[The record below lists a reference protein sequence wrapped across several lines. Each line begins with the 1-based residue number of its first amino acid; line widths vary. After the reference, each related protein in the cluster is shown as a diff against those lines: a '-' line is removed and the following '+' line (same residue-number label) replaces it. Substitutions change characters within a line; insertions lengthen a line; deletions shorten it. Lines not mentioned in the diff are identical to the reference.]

1 MPETSNLDNNLII
14 DTTRFSWHLTGDQLK
29 LVNTK
34 NVSQRLYFS
43 LLFKF
48 YEYQHCFFQ
57 SPADIPKRAVKI
69 IRKQLDIPSS
79 QLFCKSISDRT
90 IERYRAEIRDYF
102 QSRTIRQKDEEDIRN
117 WLINTVLPQETLNIE
132 PLKERVSQFLMK
144 QKIECPS
151 DDTLEQIIHSA
162 KHQYQEKLFESIF
175 LGLNYDTK
183 TSLDELLLIE
193 ENGMSRLSVFKR
205 WPGGLSLETIL
216 SEAKK
221 LKFLKS
227 LALPECLYRVPM
239 KALQRHYRNISTKYP
254 SAIKIMPEM
263 HRYALLA
270 IFALIKKQQVTDN
283 LVDLLIRLTKKII
296 TSGENKLRKELSKV
310 IEIKKSC
317 NRKVLLNTLIKTILE
332 REDEVIKTAIYSV
345 VSKETLEAVRKKDP
359 EKQITYDSLVHDR
372 ARNSY
377 VHHYRRMIA
386 PVLELLEFDTRNT
399 HYKPVIEAL
408 NVIQSQLDSGTTYYP
423 NNVSAPIDGAVKKS
437 HQSFIIDSTEQ
448 TERINRINYEICVLR
463 NLRDKLRVKEIWV
476 QGAYQYR
483 NPEEDLPQD
492 FGEKKDYYYNLLNK
506 TKVAKYFTRYIK
518 LQLRKHL
525 NNFNAGL
532 PKNNTVQILK
542 KGHIKVTKL
551 LEQPPPLQ
559 LEAIKQ
565 EVFKRW
571 PNTSLLDVLK
581 ETDLFVDFL
590 QAFTPSGPK
599 EGLDKD
605 ELKKR
610 LLLIIL
616 GYGTN
621 TGLKSVSIGNEG
633 ITYQDLKHVKL
644 RYLDPD
650 NLRDAIRMVI
660 NQLFDIRAP
669 EIWESCT
676 TAVASD
682 SKHFPSSD
690 QNLMSQWHPRY
701 HSKGVMIYWHVDT
714 KAVCIYSQLKSCA
727 SSEVASM
734 IEGVLRHCTD
744 MDLQKNYVDT
754 HGASEVGFAFSY
766 MLDFD
771 LLPRFKNIHAQSLY
785 VVDKADLNKYNHLTP
800 VISRAINW
808 DIIEAHYDQIVK
820 YTVALKLGTANAEA
834 IMKRFTRGNLQHPV
848 YKALS
853 ELGKA
858 IKTIFLCRYLSSED
872 LRREIHEG
880 LNVVERWN
888 GINDFIFYGK
898 TGAMRSNKPE
908 EAELSMLCLQLLQ
921 LSMVYI
927 NTLMLQQVIKE
938 SSWLDRMALE
948 DKRAITPL
956 LHEHLNPYGI
966 FLLNLDTRLAV
977 NHPNFCEAA

>member
-1 MPETSNLDNNLII
+1 MHAIVSTDFETTNQSKLNWSLMDNQIE
-14 DTTRFSWHLTGDQLK
+14 
-29 LVNTK
+29 LVRIRKPTH
-34 NVSQRLYFS
+34 QLYFA
-43 LLFKF
+43 LLLKF
-48 YEYQHCFFQ
+48 YEHYHSFFEVF
-57 SPADIPKRAVKI
+57 SEIPQRAIKI
-69 IRKQLDIPSS
+69 ISKQLDLPPKLLNQSVAN
-79 QLFCKSISDRT
+79 RT

-102 QSRTIRQKDEEDIRN
+102 QFRTIGQKDEESIRN
-117 WLINTVLPQETLNIE
+117 WLFDTIFPQETLSLE
-132 PLKERVSQFLMK
+132 QLKERVSDFLVK
-144 QKIECPS
+144 QKIERPS
-151 DDTLEQIIHSA
+151 NTEFERVIKSA
-162 KHQYQEKLFESIF
+162 KYQYEERLFEGIF
-175 LGLNYDTK
+175 TGLNVDTK
-183 TSLDELLLIE
+183 ASLDELLLIE
-193 ENGMSRLSVFKR
+193 QNSMSRLSVFKR

-221 LKFLKS
+221 LKFLK
-227 LALPECLYRVPM
+227 ALVLPACLQNIPN
-239 KALQRHYRNISTKYP
+239 KSLQRYYRNICTKYP
-254 SAIKIMPEM
+254 SAIKAMPES

-270 IFALIKKQQVTDN
+270 IFSLIKKRQVTDN

-317 NRKVLLNTLIKTILE
+317 NRKVLLNTLISTILQ

-345 VSKETLEAVRKKDP
+345 VSKETLEAIYKKDP

-386 PVLELLEFDTRNT
+386 PVLELLEFDTRNM
-399 HYKPVIEAL
+399 HYQPIIEAL

-423 NNVSAPIDGAVKKS
+423 MNLALPIDGAVKKS
-437 HQSFIIDSTEQ
+437 HQSFVIENTEQ
-448 TERINRINYEICVLR
+448 NERINRINYEICVLR

-476 QGAYQYR
+476 QGAYQFR

-506 TKVAKYFTRYIK
+506 TKIAKNFTRYIK
-518 LQLRKHL
+518 QQLHKHL
-525 NNFNAGL
+525 TDFNAGL

-542 KGHIKVTKL
+542 KGHIKVAKL
-551 LEQPPPLQ
+551 LEQSPPPQ

-599 EGLDKD
+599 EGLDKAS
-605 ELKKR
+605 LKKR

-621 TGLKSVSIGNEG
+621 TGLKSVSTGNEG

-660 NQLFDIRAP
+660 NQLFEIRAP
-669 EIWESCT
+669 EIWQSCT

-701 HSKGVMIYWHVDT
+701 HRKGVMIYWHVDT
-714 KAVCIYSQLKSCA
+714 KSVCIYSQLKSCA

-771 LLPRFKNIHAQSLY
+771 LLPRFKNIHKQSLY
-785 VVDKADLNKYNHLTP
+785 VAHKEDLTKYNHLIP
-800 VISRAINW
+800 IMSRAINW
-808 DIIEAHYDQIVK
+808 DIIEAQYDQIIK

-858 IKTIFLCRYLSSED
+858 IKTIFLCRYLGSEG

-898 TGAMRSNKPE
+898 TGALRSNRPE

-938 SSWLDRMALE
+938 SNWLDKMALE

-956 LHEHLNPYGI
+956 LHEHLNPYGT

-977 NHPNFCEAA
+977 NHPILSEAA

>member
-1 MPETSNLDNNLII
+1 MHAMVSADSMTINK
-14 DTTRFSWHLTGDQLK
+14 TKFSWLLTDKQVE
-29 LVNTK
+29 LVKTK
-34 NVSQRLYFS
+34 NTFKRLYFA

-48 YEYQHCFFQ
+48 YEHHHSFFE
-57 SPADIPKRAVKI
+57 IPSDVPQRAIKI
-69 IRKQLDIPSS
+69 ISKQLELSPKLLNQSVTS
-79 QLFCKSISDRT
+79 RT
-90 IERYRAEIRDYF
+90 IERYRSEIRDYF
-102 QSRTIRQKDEEDIRN
+102 QSRAISQKDEELIKN
-117 WLINTVLPQETLNIE
+117 WLFDTVFPQETLNLE
-132 PLKERVSQFLMK
+132 QLKERVSDFLIE
-144 QKIECPS
+144 QKIERPS
-151 DDTLEQIIHSA
+151 DTTFDQVIKSA
-162 KHQYQEKLFESIF
+162 KYQYEEQLFETIF
-175 LGLNYDTK
+175 TGLNVDTK
-183 TSLDELLLIE
+183 ASLDELLLIE
-193 ENGMSRLSVFKR
+193 QNNMSRLSVFKR

-221 LKFLKS
+221 LKFLK
-227 LALPECLYRVPM
+227 ALVLPDCLQGIPN
-239 KALQRHYRNISTKYP
+239 KSLQRYYRNICTKYP
-254 SAIKIMPEM
+254 SAIKAMPES

-270 IFALIKKQQVTDN
+270 IFALIKKRQVTDN

-296 TSGENKLRKELSKV
+296 TSGENKLKKELSKV

-317 NRKVLLNTLIKTILE
+317 NRKVLLNTLISTILK
-332 REDEVIKTAIYSV
+332 REDEVIKTAIYAV
-345 VSKETLEAVRKKDP
+345 VSKETLEAIHKKYP
-359 EKQITYDSLVHDR
+359 EKQITYEGLIHER

-399 HYKPVIEAL
+399 HYQPIIEAL
-408 NVIQSQLDSGTTYYP
+408 NVIQTQLDSGTTYYST
-423 NNVSAPIDGAVKKS
+423 NLMVPIDGAVKKS
-437 HQSFIIDSTEQ
+437 HQSFVIENNEQ
-448 TERINRINYEICVLR
+448 GERINRINYEICVLR

-492 FGEKKDYYYNLLNK
+492 FVEKKDYYYNLLNK

-518 LQLRKHL
+518 QQLHKHL
-525 NNFNAGL
+525 NDFNTSL
-532 PKNNTVQILK
+532 PKNNHVQILK
-542 KGHIKVTKL
+542 KGHIKVSKL

-559 LEAIKQ
+559 LETIKQ

-599 EGLDKD
+599 EGLDQ
-605 ELKKR
+605 ETLKKR

-633 ITYQDLKHVKL
+633 ITYQNLKHVKL

-650 NLRDAIRMVI
+650 NLREAIRMVI
-660 NQLFDIRAP
+660 NQLFEIRAP
-669 EIWESCT
+669 EIWQSCT

-714 KAVCIYSQLKSCA
+714 KSVCIYSQLKSCS

-744 MDLQKNYVDT
+744 MDVQKNYVDT

-771 LLPRFKNIHAQSLY
+771 LLPRFKNIHSQSLY
-785 VVDKADLNKYNHLTP
+785 VVDKNDLGKYNHLTP

-858 IKTIFLCRYLSSED
+858 IKTIFLCRYLGSED

-898 TGAMRSNKPE
+898 TGALRSNKPE
-908 EAELSMLCLQLLQ
+908 EAELSMLCLHLLQ

-938 SSWLDRMALE
+938 SNWLDKMALE

-956 LHEHLNPYGI
+956 LHEHLNPYGV
-966 FLLNLDTRLAV
+966 FLLNLETRLAV
-977 NHPNFCEAA
+977 NHPILNEAA

>member
-1 MPETSNLDNNLII
+1 M
-14 DTTRFSWHLTGDQLK
+14 TRSRWQFNDEELALFQ
-29 LVNTK
+29 TK
-34 NVSQRLYFS
+34 HKKNRLCFA
-43 LLFKF
+43 LQFKY
-48 YEYQHCFFQ
+48 YEIHKAFFQ
-57 SPADIPKRAVKI
+57 NIENISTKIVYKVAKKLDLSPQIKPLPKKTQATYC
-69 IRKQLDIPSS
+69 Q
-79 QLFCKSISDRT
+79 
-90 IERYRAEIRDYF
+90 EIRDYF
-102 QSRTIRQKDEEDIRN
+102 QSRAVSQKDDELIKN
-117 WLINTVLPQETLNIE
+117 WLFYTVFHQETLTLE
-132 PLKERVSQFLMK
+132 QLKERVTDYLIK
-144 QKIECPS
+144 QKIESPS
-151 DDTLEQIIHSA
+151 DDSLERIIKSA
-162 KHQYQEKLFESIF
+162 RYQHEELLFESIF
-175 LGLNYDTK
+175 KRLGSDTK
-183 TSLDELLLIE
+183 TCLDELLLIE
-193 ENGMSRLSVFKR
+193 QNNMSRLSVFKR

-221 LKFLKS
+221 LKFLQSLTLPDCLQNIPNKS
-227 LALPECLYRVPM
+227 L
-239 KALQRHYRNISTKYP
+239 QRYYRNICTKYP
-254 SAIKIMPEM
+254 SAIKAMPEN

-270 IFALIKKQQVTDN
+270 IFSLIKKRQVTDN

-317 NRKVLLNTLIKTILE
+317 NRKVLLNTLISTILQ

-345 VSKETLEAVRKKDP
+345 VSKETLEAIHKKDP
-359 EKQITYDSLVHDR
+359 KKQITYDSLVHDR

-386 PVLELLEFDTRNT
+386 PVLELIEFDTRNT
-399 HYKPVIEAL
+399 HYQPIIEGL
-408 NVIQSQLDSGTTYYP
+408 GVIQSQLDSGTTYYP
-423 NNVSAPIDGAVKKS
+423 INLAVPIDGAVKKS
-437 HQSFIIDSTEQ
+437 HQSFVIENTEQ

-506 TKVAKYFTRYIK
+506 TKVAKYFTRYLK
-518 LQLRKHL
+518 QQLHKHL
-525 NNFNAGL
+525 NNFKMGI
-532 PKNNTVQILK
+532 PKNNHVQILK

-599 EGLDKD
+599 EGLDK
-605 ELKKR
+605 ETLKKR

-621 TGLKSVSIGNEG
+621 TGLKSVSVGNEG
-633 ITYQDLKHVKL
+633 ITYQDLKHIKL

-660 NQLFDIRAP
+660 NQLFEIRTP
-669 EIWESCT
+669 EIWQFCT

-701 HSKGVMIYWHVDT
+701 HSKGVMIYWHIDT
-714 KAVCIYSQLKSCA
+714 KSVCIYSQLKSCA
-727 SSEVASM
+727 SSEVSSM

-744 MDLQKNYVDT
+744 MEVQKNYVDT

-771 LLPRFKNIHAQSLY
+771 LLPRFKNIHSQSLY
-785 VVDKADLNKYNHLTP
+785 VVDKKDVDRYSHLTP
-800 VISRAINW
+800 IVSRAINW
-808 DIIEAHYDQIVK
+808 DIIEAQYDQIVK

-858 IKTIFLCRYLSSED
+858 IKTIFLCRYLDSED

-898 TGAMRSNKPE
+898 TGSFRSNRPE
-908 EAELSMLCLQLLQ
+908 EVELSMLCLHLLQ

-938 SSWLDRMALE
+938 SHWLDKMALE

-977 NHPNFCEAA
+977 NHPILKEAA

>member
-1 MPETSNLDNNLII
+1 M
-14 DTTRFSWHLTGDQLK
+14 TRSRWQFNDEELALFQ
-29 LVNTK
+29 TK
-34 NVSQRLYFS
+34 HKKNRLCFA
-43 LLFKF
+43 LQFKY
-48 YEYQHCFFQ
+48 YEIHKAFFQ
-57 SPADIPKRAVKI
+57 NIENISTKIVYKVAKKLDLSPQIKPLPKKTQATYC
-69 IRKQLDIPSS
+69 Q
-79 QLFCKSISDRT
+79 
-90 IERYRAEIRDYF
+90 EIRDCF
-102 QSRTIRQKDEEDIRN
+102 QSRAVSQKDDE
-117 WLINTVLPQETLNIE
+117 LIKNLLFYTVFPQETLTLE
-132 PLKERVSQFLMK
+132 QLKERVTDYLIK
-144 QKIECPS
+144 QKIESPS
-151 DDTLEQIIHSA
+151 DDSLERIIKSA
-162 KHQYQEKLFESIF
+162 RYQHEELLFESIF
-175 LGLNYDTK
+175 MRLGSDTK
-183 TSLDELLLIE
+183 TCLDELLLIE
-193 ENGMSRLSVFKR
+193 QNNMSRLSVFKR

-221 LKFLKS
+221 LKFLQSLTLPDCLQNIPNKS
-227 LALPECLYRVPM
+227 L
-239 KALQRHYRNISTKYP
+239 QRYYRNICTKYP
-254 SAIKIMPEM
+254 SAIKAMPEN

-270 IFALIKKQQVTDN
+270 IFSLIKKRQVTDN

-317 NRKVLLNTLIKTILE
+317 NRKVLLNTLISTILQ

-345 VSKETLEAVRKKDP
+345 VSKETLEAIQKKDP
-359 EKQITYDSLVHDR
+359 KKQITYDSLVNDR

-386 PVLELLEFDTRNT
+386 PVLELIEFDTRNT
-399 HYKPVIEAL
+399 HYQPIIEGL
-408 NVIQSQLDSGTTYYP
+408 GVIQSQLDSGTTYYP
-423 NNVSAPIDGAVKKS
+423 INLAVPIDGAVKKS
-437 HQSFIIDSTEQ
+437 HQSFVIENTEQ

-506 TKVAKYFTRYIK
+506 TKVAKYFTRYLK
-518 LQLRKHL
+518 QQLHKHL
-525 NNFNAGL
+525 NKFNMGM
-532 PKNNTVQILK
+532 PKNNHVQILK

-599 EGLDKD
+599 EGLDK
-605 ELKKR
+605 ETLKKR

-621 TGLKSVSIGNEG
+621 TGLKSVSVGNEG
-633 ITYQDLKHVKL
+633 ITYQDLKHIKL

-660 NQLFDIRAP
+660 NQLFEIRAP
-669 EIWESCT
+669 EIWQSCT

-701 HSKGVMIYWHVDT
+701 HSKGVMIYWHIDT
-714 KAVCIYSQLKSCA
+714 KSVCIYSQLKSCA
-727 SSEVASM
+727 SSEVSSM
-734 IEGVLRHCTD
+734 IEGVLRHSTD
-744 MDLQKNYVDT
+744 MEVQKNYVDT
-754 HGASEVGFAFSY
+754 HGVSEVGFAFSY

-771 LLPRFKNIHAQSLY
+771 LLPRFKNIHSQSLY
-785 VVDKADLNKYNHLTP
+785 VADKKDVDRYSHLTP
-800 VISRAINW
+800 IVSRAINW
-808 DIIEAHYDQIVK
+808 DIIEAQYDQIVK

-858 IKTIFLCRYLSSED
+858 IKTIFLCRYLDSED

-898 TGAMRSNKPE
+898 TGSFRSNRPE
-908 EAELSMLCLQLLQ
+908 EVELSMLCLHLLQ

-938 SSWLDRMALE
+938 SHWLDKIALE

-966 FLLNLDTRLAV
+966 FLLNLETRLAV
-977 NHPNFCEAA
+977 NHPILKEAA

>member
-1 MPETSNLDNNLII
+1 MHAIVSVDFKTTSQGK
-14 DTTRFSWHLTGDQLK
+14 FSWFLTEKQVE
-29 LVNTK
+29 LVKIK
-34 NVSQRLYFS
+34 NASQRLYFA
-43 LLFKF
+43 LLLKF
-48 YEYQHCFFQ
+48 YEHHYLFFETL
-57 SPADIPKRAVKI
+57 SDIPQRAIKI
-69 IRKQLDIPSS
+69 ISKQLDLSPKLLNQSVTS
-79 QLFCKSISDRT
+79 RT

-102 QSRTIRQKDEEDIRN
+102 QSRAVSQKDEESIKN
-117 WLINTVLPQETLNIE
+117 WLFDTVFPQETLNLE
-132 PLKERVSQFLMK
+132 QLKERVSDFLIK
-144 QKIECPS
+144 QKIERPG
-151 DDTLEQIIHSA
+151 DAAFEQVIKSA
-162 KHQYQEKLFESIF
+162 RHQYEERLFETIF
-175 LGLNYDTK
+175 IGLNVDTK
-183 TSLDELLLIE
+183 ASLDELLLIE
-193 ENGMSRLSVFKR
+193 QNNMSRLSVFKR

-221 LKFLKS
+221 LKFLQSLSLPTCLQNIPNKS
-227 LALPECLYRVPM
+227 LQRYYRT
-239 KALQRHYRNISTKYP
+239 ICTKYP
-254 SAIKIMPEM
+254 SAIKAMPDS

-270 IFALIKKQQVTDN
+270 IFSLIKKRQVTDN

-310 IEIKKSC
+310 IEIKKNC
-317 NRKVLLNTLIKTILE
+317 NRKVLLNTLISTILE

-345 VSKETLEAVRKKDP
+345 VSKETLEAIHKKDP
-359 EKQITYDSLVHDR
+359 EKQITYDSLVHER

-377 VHHYRRMIA
+377 VHHYRRMIT

-399 HYKPVIEAL
+399 HYQPIIEAL
-408 NVIQSQLDSGTTYYP
+408 DVIQSQMDSGTTYYP
-423 NNVSAPIDGAVKKS
+423 TNLAVPIDGAVRKS
-437 HQSFIIDSTEQ
+437 HQSFVIEDTEQ
-448 TERINRINYEICVLR
+448 KERINRINYEICVLR

-492 FGEKKDYYYNLLNK
+492 FSEKKDYYYNLLNK
-506 TKVAKYFTRYIK
+506 TKVAKLFTRYIK
-518 LQLRKHL
+518 QQLHRHL
-525 NNFNAGL
+525 NDFDSGL

-542 KGHIKVTKL
+542 KGHIKVAKL

-599 EGLDKD
+599 EGLDK
-605 ELKKR
+605 ETLKKR
-610 LLLIIL
+610 LLLTIL

-621 TGLKSVSIGNEG
+621 TGLKSVSVGNEG

-650 NLRDAIRMVI
+650 NLRDAIRMII
-660 NQLFDIRAP
+660 NQLFEIRAP
-669 EIWESCT
+669 EIWQSCT
-676 TAVASD
+676 TSVASD

-701 HSKGVMIYWHVDT
+701 HRKGVMIYWHVDT
-714 KAVCIYSQLKSCA
+714 KSVCIYSQLKSCA

-734 IEGVLRHCTD
+734 IEGLLRHCTD

-771 LLPRFKNIHAQSLY
+771 LLPRFKNIHSQSLY
-785 VVDKADLNKYNHLTP
+785 VANKEDLNKYNYLTP

-808 DIIEAHYDQIVK
+808 EIIEAQYEQIVK

-858 IKTIFLCRYLSSED
+858 IKTIFLCRYLSSEG

-898 TGAMRSNKPE
+898 TGALRSNKPE
-908 EAELSMLCLQLLQ
+908 EAELSMLCLHLLQ

-938 SSWLDRMALE
+938 SNWLDKMALE

-956 LHEHLNPYGI
+956 LHEHLNPYGG
-966 FLLNLDTRLAV
+966 FLLNLETRLAV
-977 NHPNFCEAA
+977 NHPILNEAA